1 MAGNPFRLALNVG
14 KTLALGHVFV
24 EYGYHSAPASGPSM
38 LPTFEVSG
46 DYPLTDKRYRYGRN
60 VKVGDLVHYKI
71 PIFPESDGIKR
82 VLGMPGDYV
91 LIHSPDSERHQMIQI
106 PQGHC
111 WLVGDNLEA
120 SRDSRMFGPVPLALV
135 RGKVVA
141 KPLPIPGS
149 WMNNGLRDFGE
160 GRR

>member
-38 LPTFEVSG
+38 LPTFEVTG

-91 LIHSPDSERHQMIQI
+91 LIHSPDSERHQMIQVRADD
-106 PQGHC
+106 QHH
-111 WLVGDNLEA
+111 
-120 SRDSRMFGPVPLALV
+120 LV
-135 RGKVVA
+135 RSFLLKVDGIDSSRTLLA
-141 KPLPIPGS
+141 
-149 WMNNGLRDFGE
+149 
-160 GRR
+160 GR